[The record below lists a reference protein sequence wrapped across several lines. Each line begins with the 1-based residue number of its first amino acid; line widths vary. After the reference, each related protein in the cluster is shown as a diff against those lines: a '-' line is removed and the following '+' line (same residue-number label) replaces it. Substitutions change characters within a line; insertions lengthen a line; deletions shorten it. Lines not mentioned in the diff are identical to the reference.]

1 MVALYSYIYSTSCLA
16 KILAGLFLR
25 ILNNGNNP
33 TNILTPNIIKILK
46 PIVWKLTINNLEAD
60 WILVIDANIYVM
72 SAIPGTL
79 PNTVIA
85 IISPKNILYISD
97 FFVVKLF

>member
-33 TNILTPNIIKILK
+33 TNILTPNIIKTLK

-60 WILVIDANIYVM
+60 WILVIDVE
-72 SAIPGTL
+72 
-79 PNTVIA
+79 
-85 IISPKNILYISD
+85 
-97 FFVVKLF
+97 

>member
-33 TNILTPNIIKILK
+33 TNILTPNIIKTLK
-46 PIVWKLTINNLEAD
+46 PIHK
-60 WILVIDANIYVM
+60 
-72 SAIPGTL
+72 PH
-79 PNTVIA
+79 
-85 IISPKNILYISD
+85 
-97 FFVVKLF
+97 